1 MKKRLF
7 ASLLSLALIAAMVPA
22 AWATEETYEISTS
35 NDMTLSGAVASVN
48 AGGSVIIK
56 LGVDEEISRQI
67 FIDGTRNIILDLNGH
82 TLTKTEA
89 DEKFD
94 AVFRIETGG
103 NLTITD
109 NSADRRGT
117 ILGADCRKAGSGKG
131 DDTSLIAVVGGTLNL
146 TGGTLT
152 GNLSNGNGGAVYVSN
167 GTFNMSGGTISNNT
181 AAEGGGIYATGN
193 STVTISGGT
202 ISGNT
207 ATSMDMFNNESSPA
221 GGGGIAIVG
230 GDGYTIGLKMTGGT
244 IINNTAEGAG
254 GGIGIRKGYYTCM
267 PTFEMTGGSIV
278 NNTAE
283 TAEGGGIR
291 IEGNGE
297 INPTHRNIFITG
309 NKCNSTRDLGGGGIF
324 VVNSGTTTIHNAIIT
339 NNEAGGLGGGI
350 AGCIHGEIIDMS
362 TATQGAAIY
371 GNKASGLHYTGD
383 KVADNA
389 ENVNTGLTG
398 YAASEVAADLFSA
411 GARASVE
418 TDRGAMVVS
427 DRMPGGG
434 SHSWSGVD
442 GGTEVSIAPGSA
454 YHSKD
459 FLVLTANPSEEDIES
474 ANEALSD
481 GMVLISD
488 NYARNH
494 GGGIAVNGILEFSS
508 AEDQYIM
515 DVEAEVNA
523 TKKLLQ
529 KNTVTKYETPLED
542 GMAGY
547 TFEIATEKTGGDVIC
562 TADSDEDGSVNLV
575 IPADVFTTNETE
587 YTFYLREQKGNDSYV
602 TYYDPAVYTVS
613 IELTED
619 RQETIQIGTSTITK
633 YTYTAVVSITQTT
646 EDGEEVSVGE
656 PTFTNKINYT
666 PGGDS
671 VAISGRK
678 EVPTGAP
685 DIAFRFQLLDSDGD
699 VLDTKEL
706 TGDGSFTFD
715 PIAYNPARDEPGTYT
730 YTVVEE
736 RGSASGWTYDSTRYT
751 VTVKVTADDEGNLS
765 ANAPYITV
773 NEESQGEIV
782 FQNSYNPGGGGGGG
796 STTVDVTAE
805 KRWVLDDGGVR
816 PDSVTVELLQNGN
829 PTDRTAVLNAENG
842 WSYRWTNLS
851 DSYNW
856 TVREVNVPD
865 GFAVSYQQ
873 RGNTIII
880 TNDDIPDE
888 PEEPDIPEEPDT
900 PDTPD
905 EPDTPDTP
913 DEPDTPD
920 TPDEPDTPDTPD
932 TPSDPG
938 VPQTSDG
945 SLTGLWLAL
954 CMLSLGCLGLL
965 RFTASGRGRRTR
977 R

>member
-1 MKKRLF
+1 MKKRLL
-7 ASLLSLALIAAMVPA
+7 ASLLSLVLITAMAPT
-22 AWATEETYEISTS
+22 AWATEEPGSEEPAETGYYI
-35 NDMTLSGAVASVN
+35 NDALDDTINSLSDAIDRA
-48 AGGSVIIK
+48 AGKTVK
-56 LGVDEEISRQI
+56 LTHDEEIAGQI
-67 FIDGTRNIILDLNGH
+67 TITSTVTIDLNGCI
-82 TLTKTEA
+82 LTKGIT
-89 DEKFD
+89 DGGLRP
-94 AVFRIETGG
+94 VFRIESNGVLIIEDTDGNGKIQGG
-103 NLTITD
+103 NDEESIITV
-109 NSADRRGT
+109 
-117 ILGADCRKAGSGKG
+117 I
-131 DDTSLIAVVGGTLNL
+131 GGTLNL
-146 TGGTLT
+146 KGGTLT
-152 GNLSNGNGGAVYVSN
+152 GNTSTGDGGAVYVSD
-167 GTFNMSGGTISNNT
+167 GTFNMSGGTISDNT
-181 AAEGGGIYATGN
+181 AAEGGGVYATGN

-202 ISGNT
+202 ISDNT
-207 ATSMDMFNNESSPA
+207 ATSDTMFNSETSPA
-221 GGGGIAIVG
+221 GGGGVAIVG
-230 GDGYTIGLKMTGGT
+230 GFGYNIKLEMTGGT
-244 IINNTAEGAG
+244 ITGNTAKGAG
-254 GGIGIRKGYYTCM
+254 GGIGIRRGVDTCT
-267 PTFEMTGGSIV
+267 PTFTMTGGSIT

-283 TAEGGGIR
+283 NAEGGGIR

-297 INPTHRNIFITG
+297 IDPKRGNILITG
-309 NKCNSTRDLGGGGIF
+309 NKCYSTRDLGGGGIF
-324 VVNSGTTTIHNAIIT
+324 VVNSGKTTIHNAIIT
-339 NNEAGGLGGGI
+339 DNTAGGLGGGI

-371 GNKASGLHYTGD
+371 RNTASGQNYTNYTTTG
-383 KVADNA
+383 VADNA
-389 ENVNTGLTG
+389 ENVKTGLAG
-398 YAASEVAADLFSA
+398 YDASKVAADLFSA
-411 GARASVE
+411 GARANSE

-434 SHSWSGVD
+434 SHNWTGVV

-508 AEDQYIM
+508 DENQYIM

-523 TKKLLQ
+523 TKELLQ
-529 KNTVTKYETPLED
+529 KNTVTGTETPLEG

-547 TFEIATEKTGGDVIC
+547 TFEIATKRTGGDVIC
-562 TADSDEDGSVNLV
+562 TADSEEDGSVNLV
-575 IPADVFTTNETE
+575 IPADVFDTTKTD
-587 YTFYLREQKGNDSYV
+587 YIFYLRERPGDNSSVDYDSTVYPV
-602 TYYDPAVYTVS
+602 T
-613 IELTED
+613 IKLTED
-619 RQETIQIGTSTITK
+619 ESRREIIEIGSSTITK

-646 EDGEEVSVGE
+646 EDGGEVSVEE

-678 EVPTGAP
+678 EVSTGAP
-685 DIAFRFQLLDSDGD
+685 DTAFRFQLLDSDGA

-706 TGDGSFTFD
+706 TGGGSFTFD
-715 PIAYNPARDEPGTYT
+715 PIAYDPAHDVPGTYT
-730 YTVVEE
+730 YTVVEK

-751 VTVKVTADDEGNLS
+751 VTVEVTPDERGNLS
-765 ANAPYITV
+765 AGDPVIMV
-773 NEESQGEIV
+773 NGEPQEEIV
-782 FQNSYNPGGGGGGG
+782 FRNSYNPGGGDGG
-796 STTVDVTAE
+796 STTVGVTAE

-816 PDSVTVELLQNGN
+816 PDSVTVELVRNGD
-829 PTDRTAVLNAENG
+829 PTGRTAVLNAENG
-842 WSYRWTNLS
+842 WSHRWTNLS

-865 GFAVSYQQ
+865 GFTVSYQQ

-880 TNDDIPDE
+880 TNDDVPDE
-888 PEEPDIPEEPDT
+888 PEEPDT

-932 TPSDPG
+932 EPDTPDTPSDPG
-938 VPQTSDG
+938 VPQTDDR
-945 SLTGLWLAL
+945 SLTSLWLGL

-965 RFTASGRGRRTR
+965 KFTASGRSRRAHR
-977 R
+977 